1 MADGISRFF
10 AGQLW
15 KSIFNGPMNLAN
27 IITISRLPCL
37 FIIAT
42 LLYFPF
48 HLSRTLAFVLFLL
61 TGFSDWVDGYLA
73 RRRQIV
79 SNFGKFMDALS
90 DKILVLGLFIVF
102 LVLDLLTKDAIFFVL
117 IVLAREFFV
126 TGIRLVAVTKD
137 IIISA
142 EKSGKVKTIFQLV
155 SIGAIILE
163 QSLIYDFSFWNFS
176 LLSAWLFHNFGLVLF
191 YVSSLIALVSGIKYT
206 IKYRFVFN

>member
-1 MADGISRFF
+1 MLGKCEKASLMG
-10 AGQLW
+10 L
-15 KSIFNGPMNLAN
+15 MNLAN
-27 IITISRLPCL
+27 LITISRLPFL
-37 FIIAT
+37 FVIAA

-48 HLSRTLAFVLFLL
+48 PLSRTLAFLLFLL
-61 TGFSDWVDGYLA
+61 TGFSDWIDGYLA

-102 LVLDLLTKDAIFFVL
+102 LVLDLLSRDAIFFVL
-117 IVLAREFFV
+117 LVLAREFFV

-142 EKSGKVKTIFQLV
+142 EQSGKIKTIFQLV

-163 QSLIYDFSFWNFS
+163 QALVYDFGGYGFS
-176 LLSAWLFHNFGLVLF
+176 LSLANLFHSFGLILF
-191 YVSSLIALVSGIKYT
+191 YLSSVMALISGLKYT
-206 IKYRFVFN
+206 VKYRFVFN